1 MHYYLAHMPEV
12 IGSGAARRC
21 ALGSCSISYSLI
33 PGTLYQHVWMLSAK
47 LRNRLAHAITGNSG
61 KGANKGKGTAGKGKS
76 GKSKTGQKEAQ
87 ESDQNDLLL
96 HDIRDALPDA
106 ARIRML
112 PQLVQTEWSAAIKLP
127 HDLSHQGG
135 VAAVHKADIP
145 LVLRN
150 VGYTQEPTA
159 ILVTQHP
166 AQVGM
171 RGYDAQ
177 SVRCTFRVRED
188 DGSLKALVVTRFLV
202 QLGFG
207 APVCQQAEGELV
219 SVPTCMHR
227 VNLKMPACYGWT
239 AEMVTGTK
247 PNIGRM

>member
-1 MHYYLAHMPEV
+1 MCVSLRTMGVQDPVGFWDPAGSPAPMHYYLAHIPEV

-21 ALGSCSISYSLI
+21 ALGSCSISHSLP
-33 PGTLYQHVWMLSAK
+33 PGTLYQHVWTLSAK

-76 GKSKTGQKEAQ
+76 GKSKFGQKEAQ

-127 HDLSHQGG
+127 HDLNHQGG

-159 ILVTQHP
+159 ILP

-171 RGYDAQ
+171 
-177 SVRCTFRVRED
+177 
-188 DGSLKALVVTRFLV
+188 
-202 QLGFG
+202 
-207 APVCQQAEGELV
+207 
-219 SVPTCMHR
+219 
-227 VNLKMPACYGWT
+227 
-239 AEMVTGTK
+239 
-247 PNIGRM
+247 